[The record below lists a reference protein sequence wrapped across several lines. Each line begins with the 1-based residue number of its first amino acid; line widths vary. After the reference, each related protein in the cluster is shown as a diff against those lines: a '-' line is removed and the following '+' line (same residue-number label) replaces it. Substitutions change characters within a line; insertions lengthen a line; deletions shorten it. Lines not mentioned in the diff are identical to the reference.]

1 MFDRKYNNKWM
12 GCKKTI
18 NKKRKIEVEEPQ
30 QAPISLNDIEEEIPF
45 LFSKGQTKKI
55 FTMNNS
61 IYFNDDIT
69 NDSMF
74 DLNRELRQMDD
85 KQAIYAMNNKT
96 DMPPI
101 YLYLTTNG
109 GDIYSAF
116 SAVDCIRSLKCPV
129 YTVVDGFVASA
140 GTLLSLAGKK
150 RYIQRNAYMLF
161 HELRSGMWGKM
172 TDIDQEYCN
181 VKKIMKHLIE
191 YYVENTSI
199 TASQLE
205 KQLKKDDLWSA
216 SECLKKG
223 VVDEY
228 VSF

>member
-1 MFDRKYNNKWM
+1 MYYATTTFRNLS
-12 GCKKTI
+12 KKSN
-18 NKKRKIEVEEPQ
+18 NKKRKIEEIVVEEQPQ
-30 QAPISLNDIEEEIPF
+30 IALNDLEEEIPF
-45 LFSKGQTKKI
+45 LFSKDSSKKLYTLNNNI
-55 FTMNNS
+55 F
-61 IYFNDDIT
+61 FNDDIT
-69 NDSMF
+69 ADTMF
-74 DLNRELRQMDD
+74 NLTRELRQMDN
-85 KQAIYAMNNKT
+85 KQATFAMINKT
-96 DMPPI
+96 EPSPI

-109 GDIYSAF
+109 GEIYSAF
-116 SAVDCIRSLKCPV
+116 TAVDCIKSLKCPV

-150 RYIQRNAYMLF
+150 RYIQPNAYMLF

-181 VKKIMKHLIE
+181 VKKIMKHLIQ
-191 YYVENTSI
+191 YYTENTSI
-199 TASQLE
+199 SASQLE

-228 VSF
+228 AKF